1 MTAPRGTSSG
11 CFVPW
16 QPWGVGIGT
25 GLFGHKMDR
34 ALAHSYFVPVSLA
47 GRRHGIGEGVA
58 DKVRA
63 ACSSSRGIP
72 HSVPSTLDGGRR
84 RNHEA
89 VLGMLSNGALDKMS
103 RRELHIVRVFGNRR
117 LEVGASLVPSSSL
130 QQLPFPKLYRDVDL
144 RTTTIVDSLPPST
157 SSTEFTQH
165 PCEDVQVVGAC
176 FTSCITSQPRRGEV
190 FWKPTACALGYRNAA
205 TTSTP

>member
-1 MTAPRGTSSG
+1 MLSNSGVEATPDADAALLTAMTAPRGTSSG

-25 GLFGHKMDR
+25 GLFGHKMYR
-34 ALAHSYFVPVSLA
+34 ALAHLYFVR
-47 GRRHGIGEGVA
+47 RRHGIGEGVA

-72 HSVPSTLDGGRR
+72 HSSTLDGDRR

-89 VLGMLSNGALDKMS
+89 VLGMLTNGALDKKS

-117 LEVGASLVPSSSL
+117 LRVGASLVPSSSL
-130 QQLPFPKLYRDVDL
+130 QQLPFPKLYGDVDFANHNECRLFATFKIINRIHATPL
-144 RTTTIVDSLPPST
+144 RRCTGGWYVL
-157 SSTEFTQH
+157 
-165 PCEDVQVVGAC
+165 C
-176 FTSCITSQPRRGEV
+176 
-190 FWKPTACALGYRNAA
+190 
-205 TTSTP
+205 